1 MVLHGKRGVLARTVD
16 ALAKR
21 WTVITHAKRWVHAV
35 TAVHAKRLTVVPC
48 VKRGVLA
55 RTVDAHVKRWTVIA
69 RAKRWVLA
77 VIVARAKRLTVV
89 PHVKRGVL
97 TSTVDVNA
105 KKWTV
110 VACAKRCEQE
120 IQGTLVTG
128 RPREEMCLV
137 PSQQLG

>member
-1 MVLHGKRGVLARTVD
+1 M
-16 ALAKR
+16 
-21 WTVITHAKRWVHAV
+21 
-35 TAVHAKRLTVVPC
+35 
-48 VKRGVLA
+48 
-55 RTVDAHVKRWTVIA
+55 A
-69 RAKRWVLA
+69 RAKRLVLA